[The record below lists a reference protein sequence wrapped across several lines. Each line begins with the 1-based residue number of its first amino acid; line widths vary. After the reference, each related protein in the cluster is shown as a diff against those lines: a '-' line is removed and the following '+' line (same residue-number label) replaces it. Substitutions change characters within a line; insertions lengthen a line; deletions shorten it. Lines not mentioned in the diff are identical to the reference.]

1 MSHNGFKVIDSD
13 MHIIE
18 PADLWQRYMDPRF
31 KDGAPLGTSSN
42 IPRDIGVYLSHGMPS
57 QHVDAQPH
65 MGNWFRALRDH
76 MTPVEHE
83 YEFAARRNFD
93 GVSQL
98 EAMDREGVDVAFLYP
113 SRGLFVLGVDSSESA
128 GAKGI
133 DPALA
138 TAIARAYN
146 DWLYD
151 FMAPDRKR
159 MYGAAMVAPHDVKG
173 AAAETRRC
181 VEKFGFKAIFLLPGQ
196 INKRPWH
203 DSYYDPLWAQC
214 EQLGIPVVFHGGG
227 PDHLNDFGQG
237 LYDKLM
243 LWHTFSHSLGPMA
256 ALVSFAGGGVLERF
270 PRLRAGFLE
279 ASCSW
284 APWLLA
290 RLDDHYEEYIGRFE
304 VKLSKLPSE
313 HFRDNCYV
321 SVEADEKPARLLVDY
336 IGDSN
341 VVFSTDYPHP
351 DSKFPHAVEK
361 FLSMP
366 LADEVRR
373 KFLWDNCARLYGID

>member
-1 MSHNGFKVIDSD
+1 MSRNGFKVIDSD
-13 MHIIE
+13 MHVIE

-31 KDGAPLGTSSN
+31 KDGAPAGQKTP
-42 IPRDIGVYLSHGMPS
+42 IARDISVNLSHGMPS
-57 QHVDAQPH
+57 DHAGVRPH
-65 MGNWFRALRDH
+65 TVNWHRALRKH
-76 MTPVEHE
+76 VKPLEHE

-98 EAMDREGVDVAFLYP
+98 EAMDREGIDVAFMYP
-113 SRGLFVLGVDSSESA
+113 SRGLFVLGIDSSETA
-128 GAKGI
+128 GSNGI

-151 FMAPDRKR
+151 FLAPDRKR
-159 MYGAAMVAPHDVKG
+159 MYGVAMIAPHDVKA

-181 VEKFGFKAIFLLPGQ
+181 VEKYGFKGIFLLPGQ
-196 INKRPWH
+196 VNKRRWNDPH
-203 DSYYDPLWAQC
+203 YDPLWAECQ
-214 EQLGIPVVFHGGG
+214 QLAIPVVFHGGG
-227 PDHLNDFGQG
+227 PDYLNDFGQG
-237 LYDKLM
+237 LYETLM
-243 LWHTFSHSLGPMA
+243 LWHSFSHSLGPMS
-256 ALVSFAGGGVLERF
+256 ALASFVGGGVLERF

-290 RLDDHYEEYIGRFE
+290 RLDDHYEDYVGRFE
-304 VKLSKLPSE
+304 VKLTKLPSE

-321 SVEADEKPARLLVDY
+321 SAEADEKPARLVVDWM
-336 IGDSN
+336 GDNN

-366 LADEVRR
+366 LPDEARR
-373 KFLWDNCARLYGID
+373 KFLWDNCARLYDL

>member
-1 MSHNGFKVIDSD
+1 MSHDGFKVFDSD

-18 PADLWQRYMDPRF
+18 PADLWQRYIDARF
-31 KDGAPLGTSSN
+31 KEGAPVGN
-42 IPRDIGVYLSHGMPS
+42 NAPIPRNIGVDLSYGMPS
-57 QHVDAQPH
+57 QHPQAAPH
-65 MGNWFRALRDH
+65 MNNWFRALGKH
-76 MTPVEHE
+76 MTPVEPE
-83 YEFAARRNFD
+83 YEFAARRNWD

-98 EAMDREGVDVAFLYP
+98 AAMDREGIDVAALYP
-113 SRGLFVLGVDSSESA
+113 SRGLFVLGIDSSETA
-128 GAKGI
+128 GSGGI

-146 DWLYD
+146 DWLFD

-159 MYGAAMVAPHDVKG
+159 MYGAAMIAPHDVKA

-181 VEKFGFKAIFLLPGQ
+181 VEKYGFKAIFLLPGQ
-196 INKRPWH
+196 VNKRPWH
-203 DSYYDPLWAQC
+203 DPHYDPLWAEC

-243 LWHTFSHSLGPMA
+243 LWHTFSHSLGPMS

-313 HFRDNCYV
+313 HFRDNCYI
-321 SVEADEKPARLLVDY
+321 SVEADEKPARLVVDWM
-336 IGDSN
+336 GDDN

-351 DSKFPHAVEK
+351 DSKFPHAVDK

-366 LADEVRR
+366 LPDQARR
-373 KFLWDNCARLYGID
+373 KFLWDNCARLYAIE

>member
-1 MSHNGFKVIDSD
+1 MKNGFKVVDSD
-13 MHIIE
+13 MHLIE
-18 PADLWQRYMDPRF
+18 PADLWRRYIDPKF
-31 KDGAPLGTSSN
+31 KDAAPMGDN
-42 IPRDIGVYLSHGMPS
+42 APIPRNIGVDLSYGMPS
-57 QHVDAQPH
+57 QHPDAARH
-65 MGNWFRALRDH
+65 MTNWFRALSRH
-76 MTPVEHE
+76 MTPVEGE

-98 EAMDREGVDVAFLYP
+98 EAMDREGIDVAALYP
-113 SRGLFVLGVDSSESA
+113 SRGLFVLGVDSSETA

-146 DWLYD
+146 DWLHD

-159 MYGAAMVAPHDVKG
+159 MYGAAMIAPHDVKS

-181 VEKFGFKAIFLLPGQ
+181 VEKYGFKAIFLLPGQ

-203 DSYYDPLWAQC
+203 DPHYDPLWAEC
-214 EQLGIPVVFHGGG
+214 EQAGIPVVFHGGG

-270 PRLRAGFLE
+270 PKLRAGFLE
-279 ASCSW
+279 ANCSW

-321 SVEADEKPARLLVDY
+321 SVEADEKPARLVVDWM
-336 IGDSN
+336 GDDN

-351 DSKFPHAVEK
+351 DSKFPHAVDK

-366 LADEVRR
+366 LPDQVRR
-373 KFLWDNCARLYGID
+373 KFLWDNCARLYNLD